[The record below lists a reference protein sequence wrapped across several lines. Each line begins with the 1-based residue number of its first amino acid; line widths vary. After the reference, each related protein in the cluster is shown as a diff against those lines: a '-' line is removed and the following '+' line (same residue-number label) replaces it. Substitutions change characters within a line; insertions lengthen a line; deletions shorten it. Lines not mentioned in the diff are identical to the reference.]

1 MEQNPTSDI
10 ETENETFKQ
19 ILVAETSSNQIKN
32 KSPQEITMKLHRR
45 FAHASSN
52 QLIRLLNN
60 ANIKNKVIFDEL
72 KNVKKI
78 CEFCTKHKRASPLPS
93 VSIPLAYSFNEMVS
107 MDLKQINNKWVL
119 HCIDYVTR
127 FSAAHPIKDKSHEE
141 IIEKF
146 FMIWISIFGP
156 PQKVF

>member
-32 KSPQEITMKLHRR
+32 KSPQEVVMKLHRR

-60 ANIKNKVIFDEL
+60 ANIKNKAIFDEL
-72 KNVKKI
+72 KNVEKI
-78 CEFCTKHKRASPLPS
+78 CEFCTKHN
-93 VSIPLAYSFNEMVS
+93 Y
-107 MDLKQINNKWVL
+107 
-119 HCIDYVTR
+119 
-127 FSAAHPIKDKSHEE
+127 
-141 IIEKF
+141 
-146 FMIWISIFGP
+146 
-156 PQKVF
+156 